1 MTRAHT
7 HVRAAVVVARD
18 RHLMLVLLRNHEHVQ
33 RQREGVSRGPLFAP
47 YIDVNRRLAPRG
59 VLRAAAV
66 VVGGGYVQLVEAAA

>member
-1 MTRAHT
+1 M
-7 HVRAAVVVARD
+7 
-18 RHLMLVLLRNHEHVQ
+18 
-33 RQREGVSRGPLFAP
+33 GPLFAP